1 MNTILTI
8 AIDEWRFW
16 IRSKLGAATAFLALI
31 LVATSLFAT
40 TNQIENER
48 ETRESLQMKA
58 EETFRDQPDRHP
70 HRMVHYGHYVFRS
83 PAPLA
88 TLDPGVDPYTG
99 TVMFLEGHRQNSAT
113 FSQSYDSAQA
123 GPFALLTPAIAYQLL
138 IPLVLVV
145 AGFGA
150 ISREREAGTDRQLV
164 TSGVSP
170 VMIWLGKTTALA
182 GVGGLLLIPLLIGIV
197 FSGAVPIVGLTFFLG
212 YALYLL
218 VWILIISAASA
229 WCKRPSTALLV
240 LLSVWTG
247 LSVLAPRFVASAANV
262 TIPTASQI
270 ETDMDVLVSL
280 RELGDGHNAS
290 DPAFNRLRAN
300 LLEQYGV
307 ESVDDLPI
315 NFRGMV
321 AMTSEEDLTKV
332 LNEYAEK
339 RMAKQAAQAKFVR
352 TLSFVSPFIALQS
365 TSMTVAGSDLR
376 THHRFLREAE
386 TARFDFVQ
394 GLNKAHVEKLSYTD
408 DINRNNSDEA
418 SRKARISAEN
428 WRILSDFKFQ
438 PDPAKDR
445 IVRILPTLSVLL
457 AWAIGMG
464 FIGLIGV
471 RRLPEVDNG

>member
-8 AIDEWRFW
+8 AADEWRFW
-16 IRSKLGAATAFLALI
+16 IRSKLGAAATLLALL
-31 LVATSLFAT
+31 LVATSLVT
-40 TNQIENER
+40 TMNQIENER
-48 ETRESLQMKA
+48 TNRESLQVKA
-58 EETFRDQPDRHP
+58 EEIFRDQPDRHP
-70 HRMVHYGHYVFRS
+70 HRMVHYGHYVFRT

-88 TLDPGVDPYTG
+88 ALDPGVDPYAG

-113 FSQSYDSAQA
+113 FSPSYDGARA
-123 GPFALLTPAIAYQLL
+123 GPFAHLTPALAYQLL
-138 IPLVLVV
+138 IPLVLIVV
-145 AGFGA
+145 GFGA

-170 VMIWLGKTTALA
+170 VTIWLGKITALA
-182 GVGGLLLIPLLIGIV
+182 GVGALLLVPLLIGVV
-197 FSGAVPIVGLTFFLG
+197 FSGAVPIVSFAFFLG

-218 VWILIISAASA
+218 IWILMISAASA

-247 LSVLAPRFVASAANV
+247 LSVLTPRLVASAANV
-262 TIPTASQI
+262 MIPTASQI

-280 RELGDGHNAS
+280 RELGDGHNANDS
-290 DPAFNRLRAN
+290 AFNRLRAN

-321 AMTSEEDLTKV
+321 AMTSEADLTEI

-339 RMAKQAAQAKFVR
+339 RMARQAAQAKFVQA
-352 TLSFVSPFIALQS
+352 LSFASPFIALQS
-365 TSMTVAGSDLR
+365 TSMSVAGSDLR
-376 THHRFLREAE
+376 THHRFLQQAE
-386 TARFDFVQ
+386 SARFDFVQ
-394 GLNKAHVEKLSYTD
+394 GLNRAHVEYLSYTD
-408 DINRNNSDEA
+408 DVNRNNSEEA

-428 WRILSDFKFQ
+428 WRILSDFTFE
-438 PDPAKDR
+438 PDPAKER
-445 IVRILPTLSVLL
+445 IARILPTLTVLL
-457 AWAIGMG
+457 GWAIWMG

>member
-48 ETRESLQMKA
+48 ETRKSLQMKA

-113 FSQSYDSAQA
+113 FSQSYDGAQA

-182 GVGGLLLIPLLIGIV
+182 GVGGLLLISLLIGIV

-218 VWILIISAASA
+218 VWIF
-229 WCKRPSTALLV
+229 
-240 LLSVWTG
+240 VWIG
-247 LSVLAPRFVASAANV
+247 LSVLAPRLVASAANV
-262 TIPTASQI
+262 TIPTTSQI

-280 RELGDGHNAS
+280 RELGDGHNTS

-307 ESVDDLPI
+307 ESVDNLPI

-445 IVRILPTLSVLL
+445 IARTLPTLSVLL